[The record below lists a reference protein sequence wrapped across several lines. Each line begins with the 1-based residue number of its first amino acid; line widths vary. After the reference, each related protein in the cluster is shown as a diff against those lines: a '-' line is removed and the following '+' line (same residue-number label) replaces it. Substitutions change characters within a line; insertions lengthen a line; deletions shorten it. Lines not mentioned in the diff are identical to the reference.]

1 MSDKR
6 MEKARGILTFP
17 HYIRVPKNVSGW
29 QCFIF
34 WHWKRPLFSLSFEF
48 NCHMHLYYVA
58 GFCVASVLPYVF
70 TTILKHEV
78 FAFNA
83 DLYAI
88 DNCLCNSLQNCSK
101 SSIEV
106 LSKQISAVTA
116 KTIWKK
122 FTKFRKESGNP
133 ASC

>member
-1 MSDKR
+1 MCLVDSVLYFDIER
-6 MEKARGILTFP
+6 E
-17 HYIRVPKNVSGW
+17 
-29 QCFIF
+29 
-34 WHWKRPLFSLSFEF
+34 RPLFSLSFEF

-88 DNCLCNSLQNCSK
+88 DNCLCNSLQTCSK

-116 KTIWKK
+116 KAIWKK
-122 FTKFRKESGNP
+122 FTKFRKEAGIQLAFRSDKCSTFKQFSNHEICN
-133 ASC
+133 SI